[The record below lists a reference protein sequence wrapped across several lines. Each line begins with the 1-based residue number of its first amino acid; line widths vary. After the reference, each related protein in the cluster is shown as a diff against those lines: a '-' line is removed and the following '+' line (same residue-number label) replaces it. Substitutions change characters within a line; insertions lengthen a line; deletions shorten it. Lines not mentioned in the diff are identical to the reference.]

1 MHRHIASDAEPP
13 LELRAMLDP
22 TLVAPPKLRLAER
35 DLPAEAAYA
44 LVEDDLL
51 LDGSARMN
59 LATGTRGRLG

>member
-1 MHRHIASDAEPP
+1 
-13 LELRAMLDP
+13 MLDP